1 MLLCALRDLRGEL
14 SFIRARLIVLPVSQP
29 AAPPPIDVREARAGL
44 AYGLAAY
51 LSWGLAPAYYHLLDG
66 VPPVQILAHR
76 IFWSVLLLLPLVVRR
91 RLWREIG
98 HALRD
103 RRTLLTLVA
112 STACIT
118 SNWYT
123 FIYAV
128 SVNKVMESSLGY
140 YMNPLVVVLLGV
152 VFLKERLRP
161 WQVISLALAACAV
174 ALLTLAQGRLP
185 AITLILAVS
194 FALYGLLRK
203 TAGAGAV
210 VGLFIETVLLLPIA
224 LTIIGRDAASR
235 GLHWTPGIY
244 ALLAGAG
251 VITAVPLL
259 WFANAARRLRLAT
272 LGLLQYLTPTC
283 SFLLAVAFFN
293 EPFTPAQK
301 VAFPMIWAALAIY
314 TVDSYRA
321 FRAATRAAPAQRYI
335 PYESAGDA
343 SAARFAATAAGAV
356 TAATAMTTSS
366 NPTTPRTHNRRT
378 GSTAPIT
385 SSTGAASSTSP
396 STSGTPGSG

>member
-14 SFIRARLIVLPVSQP
+14 SFFCARLIVLRVSLSYETKT
-29 AAPPPIDVREARAGL
+29 IDVREARIGL

-51 LSWGLAPAYYHLLDG
+51 LSWGLAPAYYRLIH
-66 VPPVQILAHR
+66 VPPAMILAHR
-76 IFWSVLLLLPLVVRR
+76 IFWSVILLLPLVVRR
-91 RLWREIG
+91 RLWAEIA

-103 RRTLLTLVA
+103 RRTLMTLIA

-152 VFLKERLRP
+152 IFLKERLRP
-161 WQVISLALAACAV
+161 WQIISLALAAAAV
-174 ALLTLAQGRLP
+174 GILTIAQGRMP

-194 FALYGLLRK
+194 FAGYGLLRK
-203 TAGAGAV
+203 TVPAGAI
-210 VGLFIETVLLLPIA
+210 VGLFIETLILLPLALGMIA
-224 LTIIGRDAASR
+224 TDTARQ
-235 GLHWTPGIY
+235 GLHYTPGTY

-251 VITAVPLL
+251 VVTAVPLI

-272 LGLLQYLTPTC
+272 IGLLQYLTPTC

-293 EPFTPAQK
+293 EPFTHAQK
-301 VAFPMIWAALAIY
+301 AAFPMIWAALAIY
-314 TVDSYRA
+314 TVDSYLA
-321 FRAATRAAPAQRYI
+321 FRAATRATEPEPDTYLQCGTGI
-335 PYESAGDA
+335 LP
-343 SAARFAATAAGAV
+343 V
-356 TAATAMTTSS
+356 TGVQVD
-366 NPTTPRTHNRRT
+366 R
-378 GSTAPIT
+378 G
-385 SSTGAASSTSP
+385 
-396 STSGTPGSG
+396 